1 MIVFDH
7 LLSSPPLWTIMAKLG
22 TIIFRIPWTNESWQR
37 VYRKTMGF
45 SDLEKEESDSGGLHL
60 VADNRNPEILPD
72 GEKQFV
78 NFIFFRVNPDWRKL
92 NSETKRVF
100 KSEFQKVFN
109 EFREDLLL
117 YSYSLV
123 GFDSKADL
131 MFWRVGKS
139 LDLIQEMTAK
149 LYRTNLG
156 SFLETV
162 DNYLSVTGK
171 TMFVSA
177 EAQVQDGDRLRIA
190 VGEKKYHF
198 LYPCAKNHDW
208 YAKSET
214 EREDLINENFMVGQ
228 KFENIK
234 IHMTHAFGFSE
245 QEYLISFET
254 DEPKDFLA
262 LAEEL
267 RQTPASK
274 FTLRGM
280 PIYTCRLRALPEC
293 LDSLG

>member
-1 MIVFDH
+1 MDLI
-7 LLSSPPLWTIMAKLG
+7 
-22 TIIFRIPWTNESWQR
+22 
-37 VYRKTMGF
+37 
-45 SDLEKEESDSGGLHL
+45 DLENDDSESGLRL
-60 VADNRNPEILPD
+60 VSDNKNPQEAPVI
-72 GEKQFV
+72 KQQFV
-78 NFIFFRVNPDWRKL
+78 NFMFFRVNPEWRKL
-92 NSETKRVF
+92 NTETRKVF
-100 KSEFQKVFN
+100 KSEFQAVYE
-109 EFREDLLL
+109 EFANNLLL
-117 YSYSLV
+117 FPYSLV

-131 MFWRVGKS
+131 MFWRIGES
-139 LDLIQEMTAK
+139 LDLIQDMTAQ

-171 TMFVSA
+171 MMFVGRS
-177 EAQVQDGDRLRIA
+177 EGTDPEDRFHKVA
-190 VGEKKYHF
+190 GEKKYHF
-198 LYPCAKNHDW
+198 LYPCAKHHEW
-208 YAKSET
+208 YTKSDQ
-214 EREDLINENFMVGQ
+214 EREELIEENFMVGR

-280 PIYTCRLRALPEC
+280 PIYTCRLRSLSDC